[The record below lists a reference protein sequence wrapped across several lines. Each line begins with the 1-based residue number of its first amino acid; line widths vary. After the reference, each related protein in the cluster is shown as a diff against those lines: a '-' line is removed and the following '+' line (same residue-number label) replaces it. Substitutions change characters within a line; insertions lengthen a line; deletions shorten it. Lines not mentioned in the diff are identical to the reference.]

1 MWTLTLKNL
10 RANLTRLVSTGVAV
24 ITGTAFVACGLVLTG
39 AIANAVAGNTEQ
51 QYAAVDAAVMP
62 SMASYEQGP
71 TDLEGVDA
79 TLLEPLQELPEVAGA
94 AGELVASTQ
103 ILDDNG
109 DPIRSQMLG
118 RAWIDDE
125 ELNPFTI
132 IEGRSPRADR
142 EIAVDRE
149 TASEHSVEVGG
160 TVDLATPSGRVTAD
174 VVGITEFGRSPS
186 VDGGGTVF
194 FAPDSAL
201 EVLGAGSEQYSRVL
215 LRTDGS
221 TTDLIDAVQAL
232 IPTNVSVLDGGAFME
247 RATADT
253 QAFVDFLRPVL
264 LGFAFLALFV
274 AGFVIYNTFTVVV
287 TQRSRELALV
297 RSIGGTPA
305 QVRRSLLGEGLLLGL
320 GASVVG
326 LGVGVTLSR
335 LLQWILEQLDVG
347 LPSAGFAL
355 SPWTIVITLVAG
367 TFITVVSV
375 VIPAF
380 RAGRTR
386 PVEAMRESAV
396 DQSGTSSFRLYLGG
410 GLLILGIGALLFNR
424 FVSAHPL
431 ILGLGAFVLFWGVV
445 IGGPLLARLF
455 GRMMRAVL
463 SRSLTGRIA
472 AENMVRNPKR
482 TATTA
487 NALVIGLFLVTLVT
501 VSGTALRDW
510 AMGELAKIS
519 ASDFLVVGITPI
531 PQGVVADIGEL
542 AGVEQTAAVRSA
554 RVSDASGVTAQL
566 SGADV
571 DELVATMGLKA
582 TSGSLA
588 DVAAGKGAAATGFEQ
603 AVAEMQVPSSVPPPS
618 TEPDGST
625 GNTEPSGS
633 VTTTAPEASSPT
645 TQQREEGPRLDIGG
659 SGTSTSSADV
669 GQVYLL
675 ENTKGEIIEVPVAAV
690 LEIQLDTLFLGTLVN
705 EELFTAI
712 AGDQPVSQVYVRADQ
727 DQIDELGAELDN
739 LLSDYTG
746 IEAVPGNFIGQIL
759 GTIIDFMI
767 AAVNGLL
774 GLSVVIA
781 LVGIVNTMNLS
792 IHERRRELGMVRALG
807 MTRSQVRSMV
817 RTEALAMGILGTVI
831 GVGAGVFCGW
841 VVIGSI
847 TDADIPLAWARIGII
862 TAVGLVI
869 SVLASLWPAH
879 RSTKVEMLE
888 AMAAT

>member
-1 MWTLTLKNL
+1 MWNLTWRNL
-10 RANLTRLVSTGVAV
+10 RANLTRLVSTAVAV

-39 AIANAVAGNTEQ
+39 AIANAVAGNTET
-51 QYAAVDAAVMP
+51 QYAAVDAAVVP
-62 SMASYEQGP
+62 SMPSYEQGP
-71 TDLEGVDA
+71 TDLQGVDA
-79 TLLEPLQELPEVAGA
+79 ELLPRLAELPEVSGT

-103 ILDDNG
+103 ILDDDG
-109 DPIRSQMLG
+109 DAMRSQMLG
-118 RAWIDDE
+118 RSWITDA

-132 IEGRSPRADR
+132 IEGGPPRTDG
-142 EIAVDRE
+142 EIAVDRG
-149 TASEHSVEVGG
+149 TAADHSIDVGESFE
-160 TVDLATPSGRVTAD
+160 LATPSGRVSAE
-174 VVGITEFGRSPS
+174 VVGITEFGRAPS
-186 VDGGGTVF
+186 VDGGGTVL
-194 FAPDSAL
+194 FAPDTAL
-201 EVLGAGSEQYSRVL
+201 AILGAGSDQYGQIL
-215 LRTDGS
+215 LRTDGP
-221 TTDLIDAVQAL
+221 TAELIGAVEPLLPA
-232 IPTNVSVLDGGAFME
+232 NDRVLDRESFME

-305 QVRRSLLGEGLLLGL
+305 QVRRSLLGEGLFLGL
-320 GASVVG
+320 GASAIG
-326 LGVGVTLSR
+326 LGVGVGLSWV
-335 LLQWILEQLDVG
+335 LQRILEELDVG

-355 SPWTIVITLVAG
+355 SPWTVVITMVAG
-367 TFITVVSV
+367 TVITVVSV

-396 DQSGTSSFRLYLGG
+396 DHSGSSVLRLYLGG
-410 GLLILGIGALLFNR
+410 GLLVIGVAALLFNR
-424 FVSAHPL
+424 FVSAHPI
-431 ILGLGAFVLFWGVV
+431 ILGVGSFVLFWGVV
-445 IGGPLLARLF
+445 IGGPLLARIF
-455 GRMMRAVL
+455 GRLLRAVL
-463 SRSLTGRIA
+463 SRNLTGRIA
-472 AENMVRNPKR
+472 ADNMVRNPKR

-510 AMGELAKIS
+510 SMAELAKFS

-531 PQGVVADIGEL
+531 PEDVVGEIDAL
-542 AGVEQTAAVRSA
+542 DGVEQTAAVRSA
-554 RVSDASGVTAQL
+554 RVTDASGVTAQL

-571 DELVATMGLKA
+571 DELVGTMGLEA
-582 TSGSLA
+582 SSGSLA

-603 AVAEMQVPSSVPPPS
+603 AMADTQVPSSGPPS
-618 TEPDGST
+618 ST
-625 GNTEPSGS
+625 GPSTTGSSGTAPSGS
-633 VTTTAPEASSPT
+633 APSGT
-645 TQQREEGPRLDIGG
+645 GGDQGPGVDIGG
-659 SGTSTSSADV
+659 SGASTSAADI

-675 ENTKGEIIEVPVAAV
+675 ENTEGQIVEVPVAAV
-690 LEIQLDTLFLGTLVN
+690 LELQLDTLFLGTLVN
-705 EELFTAI
+705 QELFTEI
-712 AGDQPVSQVYVRADQ
+712 AGDQPVSQVYIRADQ
-727 DQIDELGAELDN
+727 DRIDALGNELDD

-759 GTIIDFMI
+759 GSIIDFMI

-774 GLSVVIA
+774 ALSVVIA

-817 RTEALAMGILGTVI
+817 RTEAFAIGVLGTVI

-847 TDADIPLAWARIGII
+847 TDAEIPLAWGRVGII

-869 SVLASLWPAH
+869 SVLASLWPA
-879 RSTKVEMLE
+879 RRATKLEMLE

>member
-1 MWTLTLKNL
+1 MWNLTWKNL
-10 RANLTRLVSTGVAV
+10 RANLTRLVSTAVAV

-51 QYAAVDAAVMP
+51 QYAAVDAAVTP
-62 SMASYEQGP
+62 STASYEQGP
-71 TDLEGVDA
+71 TDLQGVDA
-79 TLLEPLQELPEVAGA
+79 TLLPTLLELPEVTGA
-94 AGELVASTQ
+94 AGELVASAQ
-103 ILDDNG
+103 ILDDDG
-109 DPIRSQMLG
+109 DVIRSQMLG
-118 RAWIDDE
+118 RAWITDE
-125 ELNPFTI
+125 ELNPFTV
-132 IEGRSPRADR
+132 IEGRPPRADG

-149 TASEHSVEVGG
+149 TAADHSVEVGE

-174 VVGITEFGRSPS
+174 VIGITEFGRSPS

-194 FAPDSAL
+194 FAPDTAL
-201 EVLGAGSEQYSRVL
+201 DVLGAGSEQYSQIL

-221 TTDLIDAVQAL
+221 TTDLISAVEPQIPANDAVL
-232 IPTNVSVLDGGAFME
+232 TGEMFME

-305 QVRRSLLGEGLLLGL
+305 QVRRSLLGEGLLLGF

-326 LGVGVTLSR
+326 LGVGIALSWF
-335 LLQWILEQLDVG
+335 LQWILEQLDVG
-347 LPSAGFAL
+347 LPSAGFVL
-355 SPWTIVITLVAG
+355 SPWTIVITVVAG
-367 TFITVVSV
+367 TLITVISV

-396 DQSGTSSFRLYLGG
+396 DYSGTSSFRLYLGG
-410 GLLILGIGALLFNR
+410 GLLLIGIASLLFNR

-431 ILGLGAFVLFWGVV
+431 ILGLGALVLFWGVV

-455 GRMMRAVL
+455 GRVMRALL
-463 SRSLTGRIA
+463 SPSLTGRIA

-510 AMGELAKIS
+510 TMGELAKIS

-531 PQGVVADIGEL
+531 PDDVVGEISEL
-542 AGVEQTAAVRSA
+542 DGVEQAAAVRSA
-554 RVSDASGVTAQL
+554 RVTDATGVTAQL

-571 DELVATMGLKA
+571 YELVETMGLKA

-588 DVAAGKGAAATGFEQ
+588 DVAAGKGAASTGFEQ
-603 AVAEMQVPSSVPPPS
+603 AMAEMQAPSSVPAPS
-618 TEPDGST
+618 TEP
-625 GNTEPSGS
+625 EGS
-633 VTTTAPEASSPT
+633 VSTTTPQPST
-645 TQQREEGPRLDIGG
+645 TIAEQPEEGPRLDIGG
-659 SGTSTSSADV
+659 SGTSTSTTEV

-675 ENTKGEIIEVPVAAV
+675 ENTQGEIVEVPVAAV

-705 EELFTAI
+705 EELLTMI
-712 AGDQPVSQVYVRADQ
+712 AGDQPVSQVYIRADQ
-727 DQIDELGAELDN
+727 DRIDELGAELDN

-746 IEAVPGNFIGQIL
+746 IEAIPGNFIGQIL

-774 GLSVVIA
+774 GLSVIIA

-817 RTEALAMGILGTVI
+817 RTEAFAMGILGTVI

-847 TDADIPLAWARIGII
+847 TDAEIPLAWGRVGVI

>member
-1 MWTLTLKNL
+1 MWNLTWKNL
-10 RANLTRLVSTGVAV
+10 RANLTRLVSTAVAV

-51 QYAAVDAAVMP
+51 QYAAVDAAVTP
-62 SMASYEQGP
+62 STPSYDQGP
-71 TDLEGVDA
+71 TDLQGVDA
-79 TLLEPLQELPEVAGA
+79 ALLAPLAELPEVAGA
-94 AGELVASTQ
+94 AGELVASAR
-103 ILDDNG
+103 ILDDDG
-109 DPIRSQMLG
+109 DPVRSQMLG
-118 RAWIDDE
+118 RAWITDE
-125 ELNPFTI
+125 ELNPFTV
-132 IEGRSPRADR
+132 IEGHPPRADG

-149 TASEHSVEVGG
+149 TAADHSLEIGES
-160 TVDLATPSGRVTAD
+160 VDLATPSGRVTAV
-174 VVGITEFGRSPS
+174 VVGVTEFGRSPS

-194 FAPDSAL
+194 FAPGTAL
-201 EVLGAGSEQYSRVL
+201 EVLGAGSQQYSQIL
-215 LRTDGS
+215 LRTNGS
-221 TTDLIDAVQAL
+221 VTALIDAVRPQ
-232 IPTNVSVLDGGAFME
+232 IPANNVVLSGETFME

-253 QAFVDFLRPVL
+253 QAFVNFLRPVL

-305 QVRRSLLGEGLLLGL
+305 QVRRSLLGEGLLLGF

-326 LGVGVTLSR
+326 LGVGVALSM

-367 TFITVVSV
+367 TLITVISV

-396 DQSGTSSFRLYLGG
+396 DHSGTSVFRLYLGG
-410 GLLILGIGALLFNR
+410 GLLIIGTAALLFNR

-431 ILGLGAFVLFWGVV
+431 ILGMGAFVLFWGVV

-455 GRMMRAVL
+455 GRVMRALL

-531 PQGVVADIGEL
+531 PEDLVGDIGEL
-542 AGVEQTAAVRSA
+542 DGVEQTAAVRSA
-554 RVSDASGVTAQL
+554 RVTDAAGVTAQL

-571 DELVATMGLKA
+571 NELVETMGLKA

-603 AVAEMQVPSSVPPPS
+603 AMAEPASPPSVPPPS
-618 TEPDGST
+618 TTAPEGTETEPPDPT
-625 GNTEPSGS
+625 TTTTEPSEDG
-633 VTTTAPEASSPT
+633 PT
-645 TQQREEGPRLDIGG
+645 LDIGG
-659 SGTSTSSADV
+659 SGSSTTSADV

-675 ENTKGEIIEVPVAAV
+675 ENTEGEIVEVPVAAV

-705 EELFTAI
+705 EDLFSTI
-712 AGDQPVSQVYVRADQ
+712 AGEQPISQIYIRADQ
-727 DQIDELGAELDN
+727 DRIDELGAELDN

-817 RTEALAMGILGTVI
+817 RTEAFAMGILGTVI

-847 TDADIPLAWARIGII
+847 TDAKIPLAWGRVGII